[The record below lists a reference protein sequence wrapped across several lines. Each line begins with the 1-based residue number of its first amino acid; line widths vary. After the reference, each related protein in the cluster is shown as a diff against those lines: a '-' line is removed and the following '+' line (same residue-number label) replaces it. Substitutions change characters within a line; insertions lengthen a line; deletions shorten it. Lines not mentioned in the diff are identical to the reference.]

1 MTPPHASTQPQ
12 QHVGP
17 PHANN
22 LQESEHAH
30 LNSAINFLNLGHHH
44 LPPAP
49 PNSPA
54 SRLVQGKGSII
65 WEKCGFA
72 EGWELPREGL
82 SGGLLLTWLPQLQL
96 HICYEF
102 KHLVHTN
109 LVDNQGNPLSI
120 TFVYGNLELSKREE
134 VWNKLRSL
142 KLLAYPT
149 IKLVLSY
156 LRVAQVFSYQTN

>member
-1 MTPPHASTQPQ
+1 MRILNWNCRGLGKSFAVQ
-12 QHVGP
+12 QCKKIS
-17 PHANN
+17 
-22 LQESEHAH
+22 LESKP
-30 LNSAINFLNLGHHH
+30 AIIFLIET
-44 LPPAP
+44 
-49 PNSPA
+49 
-54 SRLVQGKGSII
+54 RLVQGKGSII

-82 SGGLLLTWLPQLQL
+82 SGGLLLAWLPQLQL
-96 HICYEF
+96 HIYYES

-120 TFVYGNLELSKREE
+120 TFVYGNLEMSKREE

-142 KLLAYPT
+142 KLLAHPT